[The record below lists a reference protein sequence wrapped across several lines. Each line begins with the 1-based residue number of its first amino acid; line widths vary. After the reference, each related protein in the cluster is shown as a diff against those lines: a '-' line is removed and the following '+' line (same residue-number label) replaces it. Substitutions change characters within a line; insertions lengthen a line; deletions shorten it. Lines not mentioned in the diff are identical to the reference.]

1 MNPDKT
7 IKSPEGLQTPTQVDL
22 EASPGAVQAP
32 LTAGASVQPR
42 LRTLEISTLT
52 TRDVPNTWYRW
63 FPHVYN
69 GQIIDI
75 KHIIPFNILLSLSL
89 YMLSF

>member
-42 LRTLEISTLT
+42 LRTQGRSKHLISL
-52 TRDVPNTWYRW
+52 
-63 FPHVYN
+63 
-69 GQIIDI
+69 
-75 KHIIPFNILLSLSL
+75 IPPRSQRPD
-89 YMLSF
+89 Y